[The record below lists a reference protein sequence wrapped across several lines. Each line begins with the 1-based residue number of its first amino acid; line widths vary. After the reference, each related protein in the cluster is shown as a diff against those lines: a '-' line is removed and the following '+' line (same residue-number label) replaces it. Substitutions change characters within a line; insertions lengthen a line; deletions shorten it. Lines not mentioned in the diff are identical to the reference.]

1 MKDITGEIL
10 QALMVA
16 PPSRKQ
22 QALKLLRGEYQPE
35 PTTGP
40 LLYSMSEAARVLGVS
55 RTTFWRL
62 FQTGQL
68 KKVEIMKGCYRV
80 RRSDIEELARDGI
93 PGDEAGGQ

>member
-68 KKVEIMKGCYRV
+68 KKVQVMERSYRV
-80 RRSDIEELARDGI
+80 RRADVEALARDGMAD
-93 PGDEAGGQ
+93 GEAGAQ